1 MFFEGLKLIMQRH
14 PDMLDLARSVGT
26 LQIVAVAGERVA
38 ESLDDAL
45 ILGGQGELE
54 G

>member
-1 MFFEGLKLIMQRH
+1 
-14 PDMLDLARSVGT
+14 MLDLAHGVGA
-26 LQIVAVAGERVA
+26 LQIVAVARERIA
-38 ESLDDAL
+38 EFLDDAL